1 MDYNLPERFELE
13 YVDAHNERQRP
24 IMIHRAPFGSME
36 RFLGIL
42 IEHFAGEFPLWLAP
56 VQVVIIPVREQHH
69 EYAREVQG
77 MLQRRGLRVEADL
90 RDRNMRNKIREQRAQ
105 RIPYLLIVGDRDVRE
120 DTVSVRLRDD
130 TDLGPRPLTTFA
142 ADARR
147 LMNEKSLELY

>member
-1 MDYNLPERFELE
+1 
-13 YVDAHNERQRP
+13 
-24 IMIHRAPFGSME
+24 ME

-105 RIPYLLIVGDRDVRE
+105 RIPYLLIVG
-120 DTVSVRLRDD
+120 
-130 TDLGPRPLTTFA
+130 GPRCEGGYGERAPA
-142 ADARR
+142 
-147 LMNEKSLELY
+147 